1 MSVLSLVY
9 GRVARLRRS
18 WYEQRPHAR
27 RRLDRP
33 VISVG
38 NLVVGG
44 SGKTPVVA
52 AIARVLRD
60 MGERPAVLSRGYA
73 RKKAA
78 DGVVVVS
85 DGERVLEPVERSGDE
100 PQMLARA
107 LPGTPILVSP
117 DRYLAGRLAESR
129 FGCTVHILDDGFQH
143 LQLAR
148 TIDVLLVSPGDLA
161 ERVLPSGRLREGL
174 DAARGAD
181 ALLVSG
187 TADDVGRVS
196 SALNVATAFRVET
209 RFDALRPLGEGEAPS
224 AGWRT
229 RPGGRRHCPARAV
242 LPRPTRSGMER
253 RRDSRISRSSLVH
266 DEGSGEHQQRRAGGA
281 RQDRGDDGEGCGE
294 GGAAGLV
301 GRSSDAGRDRA
312 RRHVQVVAA
321 RPPAPSLWRGSRLR
335 AFGAMA
341 RQGREVPTRAGA
353 DPFRCRLHP
362 SAADD
367 GGPRAAA
374 AGSAAPCTSLTAF
387 IVASR

>member
-52 AIARVLRD
+52 AIAHMLRD

-73 RKKAA
+73 RRKSA

-85 DGERVLEPVERSGDE
+85 DRERVLEPVERSGDE

-107 LPGTPILVSP
+107 LRGIPVLVSS
-117 DRYLAGRLAESR
+117 DRYLAGRLAETR
-129 FGCTVHILDDGFQH
+129 FGCSVHILDDGYQH

-181 ALLVSG
+181 VLLVSG
-187 TADDVGRVS
+187 TEDDAARVS
-196 SALNVATAFRVET
+196 SALNVSTAFRVET
-209 RFDALRPLGEGEAPS
+209 RFGPLRPLGEGEAP
-224 AGWRT
+224 A
-229 RPGGRRHCPARAV
+229 PA
-242 LPRPTRSGMER
+242 
-253 RRDSRISRSSLVH
+253 
-266 DEGSGEHQQRRAGGA
+266 GA
-281 RQDRGDDGEGCGE
+281 RVLAVSGIARPE
-294 GGAAGLV
+294 
-301 GRSSDAGRDRA
+301 RFFRA
-312 RRHVQVVAA
+312 LREQGWNVVAELRFPDHHWYTPRDLAQINNAAQEVHA
-321 RPPAPSLWRGSRLR
+321 RIVVTTEKDAVRVGEQAWWAALPMEVAIEPEAQFASWLRGRLPPSPLRGYGEASPPSPVRGY
-335 AFGAMA
+335 G
-341 RQGREVPTRAGA
+341 E
-353 DPFRCRLHP
+353 
-362 SAADD
+362 
-367 GGPRAAA
+367 
-374 AGSAAPCTSLTAF
+374 
-387 IVASR
+387 ASR